1 MREILFRGKRADNG
15 EWIEGM
21 LLKCTMAAGTAY
33 LIFADSFATDL
44 LGNVHALDRGM
55 VDPETV
61 GQYTGLTDKNGTK
74 IFEGDVLMFSI
85 LGYDGYVVIVSMEN
99 SAWGFYP
106 AFPEIVHEDDRKWMS
121 FWDPE
126 YDGVWEQKYF
136 TVIGNIYD
144 NPELLGGDEDGLS

>member
-44 LGNVHALDRGM
+44 LGNVYSLDHAM

-61 GQYTGLTDKNGTK
+61 GQFTGLLDKNGRK
-74 IFEGDVLMFSI
+74 IFEGDIVCMNTGKDEWSISVYARVQLLPNGPYLRDRETNCFVPFESVNFSQNAPR
-85 LGYDGYVVIVSMEN
+85 YW
-99 SAWGFYP
+99 A
-106 AFPEIVHEDDRKWMS
+106 
-121 FWDPE
+121 
-126 YDGVWEQKYF
+126 
-136 TVIGNIYD
+136 VIGNIYD
-144 NPELLGGDEDGLS
+144 NPELLGGDEDGRV